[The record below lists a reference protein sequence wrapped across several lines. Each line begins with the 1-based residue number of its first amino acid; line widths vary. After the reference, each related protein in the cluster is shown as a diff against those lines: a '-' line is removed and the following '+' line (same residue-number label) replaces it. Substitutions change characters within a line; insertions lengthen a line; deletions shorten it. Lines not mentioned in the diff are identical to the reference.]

1 LTLSIPV
8 YPCQVVSLPST
19 LSSRLS
25 RPAVEPERT
34 RISYIAAL
42 TVATFAAFS
51 KESRMKFANA
61 ANLDRKSGVA
71 QWRDLLFHFRAQRIQ
86 VGGGEAGS
94 SGSHGCDVSYQGTAS
109 AGPLKSARRGL

>member
-1 LTLSIPV
+1 
-8 YPCQVVSLPST
+8 
-19 LSSRLS
+19 LSSR
-25 RPAVEPERT
+25 PERT

-71 QWRDLLFHFRAQRIQ
+71 QWRDLRFLFQFSRKLLGPDI
-86 VGGGEAGS
+86 
-94 SGSHGCDVSYQGTAS
+94 CD
-109 AGPLKSARRGL
+109 

>member
-1 LTLSIPV
+1 MTLSIPV
-8 YPCQVVSLPST
+8 YPCQGVPLPSA
-19 LSSRLS
+19 LSSR
-25 RPAVEPERT
+25 PERT

-94 SGSHGCDVSYQGTAS
+94 SGSHGCDVCIR
-109 AGPLKSARRGL
+109 ARLQPGR

>member
-1 LTLSIPV
+1 
-8 YPCQVVSLPST
+8 
-19 LSSRLS
+19 
-25 RPAVEPERT
+25 VEPERT

-71 QWRDLLFHFRAQRIQ
+71 QWRDLQCAPALAQRFPFRWF
-86 VGGGEAGS
+86 
-94 SGSHGCDVSYQGTAS
+94 SHRIVILRGCGFIGFSREVID
-109 AGPLKSARRGL
+109 L